1 MCLELVEESDHMR
14 ALHVKSLLPQCHSC
28 QPILGVNLSPEFVNL
43 HFSYEGRG
51 LLFFCWWQQHFEFQL
66 ACVAVEGRSN
76 LVQNTHAYLK
86 SYFQWDF
93 VAYCTRPV
101 SMHLMMACVSCSFDN
116 FSVFLLSLK
125 QQQNLMKMMFSC
137 IHFPIWPY
145 PPKIMKNL
153 YFILVN
159 CMGWQVW
166 IIYSVPVQ
174 TSG

>member
-14 ALHVKSLLPQCHSC
+14 ALHVKSLLPQCHSCQPILLQCHSCQPILPQCHSCQPILPQCHSCQPILPQCHSCQPILPQCHSCQPILPQCHSC

-86 SYFQWDF
+86 SYFQ
-93 VAYCTRPV
+93 
-101 SMHLMMACVSCSFDN
+101 
-116 FSVFLLSLK
+116 
-125 QQQNLMKMMFSC
+125 
-137 IHFPIWPY
+137 
-145 PPKIMKNL
+145 
-153 YFILVN
+153 
-159 CMGWQVW
+159 
-166 IIYSVPVQ
+166 
-174 TSG
+174 